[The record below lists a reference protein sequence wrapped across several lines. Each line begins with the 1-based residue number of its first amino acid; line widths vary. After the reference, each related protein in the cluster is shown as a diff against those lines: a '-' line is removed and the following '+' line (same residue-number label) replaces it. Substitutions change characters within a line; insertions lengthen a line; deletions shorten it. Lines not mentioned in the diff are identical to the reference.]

1 MARIRPTVASVCWW
15 LSTRKKKPLFPCLLD
30 EEGVSL
36 PRCELVGDV
45 CQLTPVAPMAP
56 WDGSPISHQGSGS
69 GSWAA
74 AWISAIGPAGGGHLG
89 RLPGHL
95 GCHLGRLLRH
105 LGYHLGRLPE
115 PLGCHLGRLSGHL
128 VCHLGKAGC
137 PPGSKSKLMTVAP
150 WCRQATTTRSSLS
163 ACWRLH

>member
-1 MARIRPTVASVCWW
+1 MTHAEAHMAHIRPTVASVCWW
-15 LSTRKKKPLFPCLLD
+15 MTTRKKKPLFPCLLD

-36 PRCELVGDV
+36 PRCELVGAV

-95 GCHLGRLLRH
+95 GCHLGRL
-105 LGYHLGRLPE
+105 
-115 PLGCHLGRLSGHL
+115 SGHL
-128 VCHLGKAGC
+128 GCHLGKAGC

-150 WCRQATTTRSSLS
+150 WCRQATTTWSSLS

>member
-15 LSTRKKKPLFPCLLD
+15 VSTRKKKPLFPCLLD

-36 PRCELVGDV
+36 PRCELVGAV

-89 RLPGHL
+89 RLPCHL
-95 GCHLGRLLRH
+95 GCHLGRLPCH
-105 LGYHLGRLPE
+105 I
-115 PLGCHLGRLSGHL
+115 GCD
-128 VCHLGKAGC
+128 LGKAGC

-150 WCRQATTTRSSLS
+150 WCRQATTTWSSLS
-163 ACWRLH
+163 ACWHLHQNPKD

>member
-15 LSTRKKKPLFPCLLD
+15 MSRRKKKPLFPCVLD

-36 PRCELVGDV
+36 PRCELVGAV

-89 RLPGHL
+89 RLPCHLGCHLGRLPGHLGCHLVRLPCHLGRLLGHL
-95 GCHLGRLLRH
+95 GCHLGRLSPRFQ
-105 LGYHLGRLPE
+105 E
-115 PLGCHLGRLSGHL
+115 QVDDSGSL
-128 VCHLGKAGC
+128 VS
-137 PPGSKSKLMTVAP
+137 PGI
-150 WCRQATTTRSSLS
+150 TTWSSLS
-163 ACWRLH
+163 VCWHLH

>member
-1 MARIRPTVASVCWW
+1 MAHIRRTVASVCWW
-15 LSTRKKKPLFPCLLD
+15 MTTRKKKPLFPCLLD

-36 PRCELVGDV
+36 PRCELVGAV

-89 RLPGHL
+89 RLPEHL
-95 GCHLGRLLRH
+95 GCHLG
-105 LGYHLGRLPE
+105 
-115 PLGCHLGRLSGHL
+115 
-128 VCHLGKAGC
+128 KAGSLQR
-137 PPGSKSKLMTVAP
+137 SKSKLMTVAP
-150 WCRQATTTRSSLS
+150 WCRQATTTWSSLS
-163 ACWRLH
+163 VCWHLHQNLKD

>member
-15 LSTRKKKPLFPCLLD
+15 MSRRKKKPLFPCVLD

-36 PRCELVGDV
+36 PRCELVGAV

-89 RLPGHL
+89 RLPEHL
-95 GCHLGRLLRH
+95 A
-105 LGYHLGRLPE
+105 
-115 PLGCHLGRLSGHL
+115 
-128 VCHLGKAGC
+128 CHLGKAGSLQR
-137 PPGSKSKLMTVAP
+137 SKSKLMTVAP
-150 WCRQATTTRSSLS
+150 WCRQATTTWSSLS
-163 ACWRLH
+163 VCWHLHQNLKD

>member
-1 MARIRPTVASVCWW
+1 MVRIRPTVASVCWW
-15 LSTRKKKPLFPCLLD
+15 MTTRKKKPLFPCLLD

-36 PRCELVGDV
+36 PRCELVGAV

-89 RLPGHL
+89 RLPEHL
-95 GCHLGRLLRH
+95 GCHLGRLSARVQQQVND
-105 LGYHLGRLPE
+105 
-115 PLGCHLGRLSGHL
+115 SGSLVSPGNNHL
-128 VCHLGKAGC
+128 VFVFRRLASALKTQG
-137 PPGSKSKLMTVAP
+137 L
-150 WCRQATTTRSSLS
+150 TTF
-163 ACWRLH
+163 WFPDIE

>member
-15 LSTRKKKPLFPCLLD
+15 LSTRKKKPLFSSLLD
-30 EEGVSL
+30 EAGVSL
-36 PRCELVGDV
+36 PRCELVGAV

-95 GCHLGRLLRH
+95 GCHLG
-105 LGYHLGRLPE
+105 
-115 PLGCHLGRLSGHL
+115 
-128 VCHLGKAGC
+128 KAGSLQR
-137 PPGSKSKLMTVAP
+137 SKSKLMTVAP
-150 WCRQATTTRSSLS
+150 WCRQATTTWSSLFV
-163 ACWRLH
+163 CWHLHQNLKD